1 MDDIQ
6 ERLEHYEAK
15 DKERKER
22 EVEIMQLD
30 LLLFVYARNHDTIN
44 EDYSRKYVMRNAMIL
59 DYGKTYGTKAQERLK
74 EWMDDAREKFLARVK
89 EFEEEEE
96 EEEPKTKYRPFTMN
110 EFKATFSI
118 YQILTLRR
126 INQPDN
132 IYTMGYLGYR
142 QYDESD
148 SEKNHIYLT
157 NGEFS
162 LKGLFNN
169 FEIYSSEGW
178 QPFGIIEE

>member
-1 MDDIQ
+1 MRI
-6 ERLEHYEAK
+6 
-15 DKERKER
+15 
-22 EVEIMQLD
+22 D
-30 LLLFVYARNHDTIN
+30 LQLFVYARNHATTD
-44 EDYSRKYVMRNAMIL
+44 DAYCRMYMQRNAMIL
-59 DYGKTYGTKAQERLK
+59 DYGKTYGTKAQERLR
-74 EWMDDAREKFLARVK
+74 EMLDDAREKLLARMK

-96 EEEPKTKYRPFTMN
+96 PKTKTKYRPFTMN